1 MKILLIEDEMDL
13 ADSVVSYL
21 GPEGFVIDRAATFA
35 EGEENININDYDC
48 ALVDLMLPGGDGMNL
63 VRLLKA
69 RTPKCGIIIVSAKE
83 ALDDKIN
90 GLNIGADDY
99 LTKPFHLAE
108 LNARIKSLMR
118 RQLYEGN
125 NTIVLN
131 EIEID
136 IEKREFFINKIK
148 VDLTRREFD
157 LLIFFINNKER
168 ALTKEAITEHVW
180 GDNSNA
186 FENMDFIYTH
196 IKNLRKKLKEFGAR
210 DYIKSVYG
218 IGYKFTLK

>member
-1 MKILLIEDEMDL
+1 MLLIEDEKDL
-13 ADSVVSYL
+13 ADSVVSYFK
-21 GPEGFVIDRAATFA
+21 PEGYIIDHVVTFA
-35 EGEENININDYDC
+35 EGEGAIGINEYDC
-48 ALVDLMLPGGDGMNL
+48 ALVDLMLPGGDGMDL
-63 VRLLKA
+63 VKLLK
-69 RTPKCGIIIVSAKE
+69 THSPKCGIIIVSAKE
-83 ALDDKIN
+83 ALDDKIK

-118 RQLYEGN
+118 RKLYEGN
-125 NTIVLN
+125 NRIVIN
-131 EIEID
+131 EID
-136 IEKREFFINKIK
+136 IDVEKRELFINKEQ
-148 VDLTRREFD
+148 VELTRREFD
-157 LLIFFINNKER
+157 LLMFFISNKER

-186 FENMDFIYTH
+186 FDNMDFIYTH
-196 IKNLRKKLKEFGAR
+196 VKNLRKKLKEYGAH